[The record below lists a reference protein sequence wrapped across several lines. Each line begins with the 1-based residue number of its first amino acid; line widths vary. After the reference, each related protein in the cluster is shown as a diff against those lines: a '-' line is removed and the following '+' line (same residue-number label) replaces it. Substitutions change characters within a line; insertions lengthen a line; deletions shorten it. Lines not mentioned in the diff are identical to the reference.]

1 MFVNFKTPKWY
12 LAEMDKFMVMPGVRS
27 DEFDAE
33 LKKMLVLADNID
45 FARIKLKQAT
55 DHRNKVKKEYGERLA
70 KLCSKKNYSSNYSLT
85 EFYTEVA
92 NTDFFNEIFEGKV
105 LLKDLKEYILE
116 KRDVIKKH
124 LSHMHA
130 IWKRWYQV
138 VKRKEEYAKRK
149 EEHALKP
156 KQKKTGTCRLS
167 LTREES
173 LRMIKALTDA
183 LKKEPDKDQFIMTFN
198 SDIQ

>member
-12 LAEMDKFMVMPGVRS
+12 LAEMDKFMVVPGVRS
-27 DEFDAE
+27 DEFDTE

-55 DHRNKVKKEYGERLA
+55 DHRNKVKQEYSERLA

-105 LLKDLKEYILE
+105 LLKDLKEYILS
-116 KRDVIKKH
+116 RRQTIKND
-124 LSHMHA
+124 LGCMHD
-130 IWKRWYQV
+130 IWKKWY
-138 VKRKEEYAKRK
+138 RKLVCTEK
-149 EEHALKP
+149 EKEKP
-156 KQKKTGTCRLS
+156 APKKKYQLT
-167 LTREES
+167 LTRAES
-173 LRMIKALTDA
+173 LELLKKLTYA
-183 LKKEPDKDQFIMTFN
+183 LKKDPSKDNFVMIL
-198 SDIQ
+198 DEL

>member
-12 LAEMDKFMVMPGVRS
+12 LAEMDKFMVVPGVRS

-92 NTDFFNEIFEGKV
+92 NTDFFNEVFEGKV

-116 KRDVIKKH
+116 KRNVIKND
-124 LSHMHA
+124 LSSMHN
-130 IWKRWYQV
+130 IWKKWYRNTTYCE
-138 VKRKEEYAKRK
+138 KT
-149 EEHALKP
+149 ALKP

-183 LKKEPDKDQFIMTFN
+183 LKKEPDKDQFIMTFDT
-198 SDIQ
+198 DIH